1 MSTDP
6 NLRILE
12 TILLPRIPA
21 RISLVLV
28 GLLFL
33 LPFLN
38 PYHFHPLTNFYTE
51 WLALALGL
59 AALLPLSVKGF
70 WDEVEVPTL
79 ALWLFG
85 FAALLP
91 LQLVWLDIAY
101 PELSM
106 LGALYVIWAA
116 WLVWLGRVLAKSCDR
131 EELTVWL
138 AAMLVL
144 GGLFNSAAALLQFYG
159 IDAFGSLVASLGPTQ
174 RGAFGNFG
182 QNNHFADYVTLALM
196 SALYLQMKGRLTWL
210 AAAVC
215 AGIFLY
221 ALSISGSKTTW
232 LYLPAALALG
242 LWFRAR
248 SDEPA
253 LRRAAVTLALLLP
266 LFGLLQYAMAH
277 YGLAT
282 RPWFAAGAG
291 AVAAPVTPIDR
302 FVDELA
308 RGVLPE
314 AGGSALGTRIYMW
327 HQALLMLVRQP
338 VLGVGFGQYAGV
350 FFEQAAELSRYHI
363 PNYDRNSHN
372 ALMQLLAETG
382 LVGAGLVCAG
392 LAGWL
397 LALRRRIAATAEN
410 WWLLCLLSVLFLHS
424 MIEYPLWHA
433 NFLGVAA
440 LLLGMGSQRC
450 IVLRLTALSRFA
462 FPVMLL
468 AGFLTLGSVARAYRD
483 LELLMYPR
491 ALPKNQEAIVARN
504 EALLKLHRDTLLAP
518 YVEMAYAGIIVADR
532 HNLQDKLAL
541 NTRVL
546 RLLPVPETAYLQVLL
561 LGLNGERD
569 AALTQLDRAVAV
581 FPYRLQ
587 NYLPIMEKAARQEP
601 AALGE
606 IADKARQKFRQVD
619 RNVR

>member
-1 MSTDP
+1 
-6 NLRILE
+6 
-12 TILLPRIPA
+12 LLPRIPA

-28 GLLFL
+28 GLMFL

-38 PYHFHPLTNFYTE
+38 PYHFYPLTNFYTE

-70 WDEVEVPTL
+70 WDEVEIPTL
-79 ALWLFG
+79 VLWLLG

-116 WLVWLGRVLAKSCDR
+116 WLVWLGRVLAKSCGM
-131 EELTVWL
+131 EELAVWL

-144 GGLFNSAAALLQFYG
+144 GGLLNSGAALVQFYG
-159 IDAFGSLVASLGPTQ
+159 IDSWFGSLVASLGPNQ
-174 RGAFGNFG
+174 RGAYGNFG
-182 QNNHFADYVTLALM
+182 QNNHFADYVTLALL
-196 SALYLQMKGRLTWL
+196 SVLYLQIKGRLTWH
-210 AAAVC
+210 AAAAC
-215 AGIFLY
+215 TGIFLY
-221 ALSISGSKTTW
+221 ALSLSGSRATW
-232 LYLPAALALG
+232 LYLTVALALG
-242 LWFRAR
+242 LWFRSR
-248 SDEPA
+248 SDVPA
-253 LRRAAVTLALLLP
+253 LRRAAVVLAVLLP
-266 LFGLLQYAMAH
+266 LFGLLQYAMTH
-277 YGLAT
+277 YGLAI
-282 RPWFAAGAG
+282 RPLLVAGAA
-291 AVAAPVTPIDR
+291 AVPITPIDR
-302 FVDELA
+302 FVAELA
-308 RGVLPE
+308 HGVFTETSGPMV
-314 AGGSALGTRIYMW
+314 GTRIYMW
-327 HQALLMLVRQP
+327 HQALLMWSRAP

-392 LAGWL
+392 LGGWL
-397 LALRRRIAATAEN
+397 LGLRRRICATAEN
-410 WWLLCLLSVLFLHS
+410 WWMLCLLSVLFVHS

-433 NFLGVAA
+433 NFLGLAA

-450 IVLRLTALSRFA
+450 IRLRLTALSRFA
-462 FPVMLL
+462 FPVMLA
-468 AGFLTLGSVARAYRD
+468 AGFFTLGSVLQAYRD

-491 ALPKNQEAIVARN
+491 VLPKNREEIVERN

-518 YVEMAYAGIIVADR
+518 YIELTYAGIIVADR
-532 HNLQDKLAL
+532 NNLQDKLAL
-541 NTRVL
+541 NRRVL
-546 RLLPVPETAYLQVLL
+546 RLLPVPELAYRQVLL

-569 AALTQLDRAVAV
+569 AALVQLDRAVAV
-581 FPYRLQ
+581 FPYRLKE
-587 NYLPIMEKAARQEP
+587 YLATIEKAAQEEP

-606 IADKARQKFRQVD
+606 IAAIAGQKLRQVD
-619 RNVR
+619 RNGR

>member
-1 MSTDP
+1 M
-6 NLRILE
+6 
-12 TILLPRIPA
+12 
-21 RISLVLV
+21 
-28 GLLFL
+28 FL

-38 PYHFHPLTNFYTE
+38 PYHFFPLTNFYTE

-59 AALLPLSVKGF
+59 AALLPLTVKGF
-70 WDEVEVPTL
+70 WDEVEIPTL
-79 ALWLFG
+79 VLWLLG

-116 WLVWLGRVLAKSCDR
+116 WLVWLGRVLAKSCGM
-131 EELTVWL
+131 ETLVVWL

-144 GGLFNSAAALLQFYG
+144 GGLLNSAAAHIQFYG
-159 IDAFGSLVASLGPTQ
+159 MESWFGSLVASLGPFQ
-174 RGAFGNFG
+174 RGAYGNFG
-182 QNNHFADYVTLALM
+182 QNNHFADYVTLALI
-196 SALYLQMKGRLTWL
+196 SALYLQIKGRLSWVV
-210 AAAVC
+210 AAAC
-215 AGIFLY
+215 AAIFLY
-221 ALSISGSKTTW
+221 VLSLSGSRATW

-242 LWFRAR
+242 YWFRIR

-253 LRRAAVTLALLLP
+253 LRRAVVVIAVLLP

-277 YGLAT
+277 YGFAT
-282 RPWFAAGAG
+282 RPSFAAGAAG
-291 AVAAPVTPIDR
+291 APITPIGR
-302 FVDELA
+302 FVDEMA
-308 RGVLPE
+308 RGVLPQT
-314 AGGSALGTRIYMW
+314 GGSALGTRIYMW
-327 HQALLMLVRQP
+327 HQALLMLFRQP

-382 LVGAGLVCAG
+382 LIGAGLVCAG

-397 LALRRRIAATAEN
+397 LGLRRGIAATAES
-410 WWLLCLLSVLFLHS
+410 WWMLCLLSVLFLHS

-440 LLLGMGSQRC
+440 VLLGMGSQRC
-450 IVLRLTALSRFA
+450 IRLRLTSLSRFA

-468 AGFLTLGSVARAYRD
+468 AGFLTLGSVLKAYRD
-483 LELLMYPR
+483 LELLMYPPV
-491 ALPKNQEAIVARN
+491 LPKNQEEVVARN

-518 YVEMAYAGIIVADR
+518 YVEMTYASIIAIDR
-532 HNLQDKLAL
+532 NNLQDKLAL
-541 NTRVL
+541 NRRVL
-546 RLLPVPETAYLQVLL
+546 RLLPVPELAYRQVLL

-569 AALTQLDRAVAV
+569 AALVQLDRAVAV
-581 FPYRLQ
+581 FSYRLKE
-587 NYLPIMEKAARQEP
+587 YVPIMEKAAEQEP

-606 IADKARQKFRQVD
+606 IAAIARQKLRQVD
-619 RNVR
+619 RNGG